1 MAISIIKTCMS
12 IKYDGWELNEFDN
25 ANNFR
30 NYQFERILKY
40 IKGQTAEIGPGTGS
54 NIKKYI
60 NQISSLH
67 LYEPSKN
74 LFKVLKKKFKHNK
87 IKIINKPIEIKKK
100 KFDTIIYL
108 DVLEHIQ
115 NDEVEVKKALKNL
128 KKGGYLIIN
137 VPAFNLLYSEF
148 DKDVGH
154 FKRYKKNDLK
164 KILTN
169 QKYNKVE
176 MEYYDSIGFI
186 LVLLSKIVN
195 VNYKKNFNKKIY
207 LWNNLIPISKLIDK
221 CVFNS
226 FGKSLICVI
235 KK

>member
-1 MAISIIKTCMS
+1 M
-12 IKYDGWELNEFDN
+12 
-25 ANNFR
+25 
-30 NYQFERILKY
+30 
-40 IKGQTAEIGPGTGS
+40 
-54 NIKKYI
+54 
-60 NQISSLH
+60 
-67 LYEPSKN
+67 
-74 LFKVLKKKFKHNK
+74 
-87 IKIINKPIEIKKK
+87 
-100 KFDTIIYL
+100 
-108 DVLEHIQ
+108 
-115 NDEVEVKKALKNL
+115 
-128 KKGGYLIIN
+128 
-137 VPAFNLLYSEF
+137 
-148 DKDVGH
+148 GH
-154 FKRYKKNDLK
+154 FKRYKKNDIK